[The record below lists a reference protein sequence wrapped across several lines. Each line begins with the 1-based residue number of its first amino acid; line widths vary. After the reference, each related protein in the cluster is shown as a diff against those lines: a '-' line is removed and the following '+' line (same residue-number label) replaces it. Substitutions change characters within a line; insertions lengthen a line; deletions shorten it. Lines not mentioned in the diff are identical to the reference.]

1 MEPTPKKFKAGYV
14 AIVGEPNVG
23 KSTLLNSLLHQ
34 KVSIVTRKPQSTR
47 QRVLG
52 ILSTDEAQ
60 IILLDTPGV
69 MKPHYLLHEKMIR
82 HAESALE
89 DADIILVLTEINR
102 GSSLPGLVSAM
113 VQKHLR
119 SKPLFL
125 VINKVDTVYKPTLL
139 PVIDSFIKQGIF
151 TEVIPISA
159 LKEENLD
166 DLLRTMVSYLP
177 DHEPYYPLDIVS
189 EQPER
194 FFAAEFIREQIFEQ
208 FKDEIP
214 YSTAVEILEYKEREK
229 GAAYINAD
237 IIVERDSQKAILI
250 GKDGAALKKVGQA
263 ARETIEEFIQRKVF
277 LELFVKVREKWR
289 EKETVLTRLG
299 YVEDRR

>member
-102 GSSLPGLVSAM
+102 GSSLPELVSAM